1 MAFSQEQQEIVD
13 QITSLLQQLEASTV
27 EPEPEPFEVTD
38 QDFNDLEDRVDDLER
53 EFSEHQDEYDALL
66 LRVTTLETTV
76 AAIQPQI
83 DEITEKQGYE
93 EDRLDK
99 VITEQDVAIP
109 AILKHFQPQP

>member
-1 MAFSQEQQEIVD
+1 MAFSEQQQEIVD
-13 QITSLLQQLEASTV
+13 QITSLLQQLEASTI

-38 QDFNDLEDRVDDLER
+38 QDFDDLVDRVDDLEN
-53 EFSEHQDEYDALL
+53 EYNALAE
-66 LRVTTLETTV
+66 RVTTLETTV